1 MKSTGETTNTTEK
14 EQKLPVTEKNGTA
27 PEKTEHI
34 LNRLIIGAGVC
45 VAVIAVLIGVKLY
58 RQDRQMD
65 ITEPFARSMVLASDP
80 LSAEKR
86 FQAETAAGGNFKRIS
101 GNSSFP
107 RPFRSC
113 GSPR

>member
-58 RQDRQMD
+58 RQAVSY
-65 ITEPFARSMVLASDP
+65 THLTLP
-80 LSAEKR
+80 
-86 FQAETAAGGNFKRIS
+86 T
-101 GNSSFP
+101 NSLV
-107 RPFRSC
+107 
-113 GSPR
+113 

>member
-58 RQDRQMD
+58 RQDGIGGTPPDGHYRAVCAKYG
-65 ITEPFARSMVLASDP
+65 ARLR
-80 LSAEKR
+80 SAFGRK
-86 FQAETAAGGNFKRIS
+86 TVS
-101 GNSSFP
+101 G
-107 RPFRSC
+107 
-113 GSPR
+113 

>member
-65 ITEPFARSMVLASDP
+65 ITEPFARSMVLASNP

-86 FQAETAAGGNFKRIS
+86 SLPIS
-101 GNSSFP
+101 VSV
-107 RPFRSC
+107 RRAY
-113 GSPR
+113 R

>member
-65 ITEPFARSMVLASDP
+65 ITEPFARTYRCSPPIRFRQKNGFRL
-80 LSAEKR
+80 KR
-86 FQAETAAGGNFKRIS
+86 SLPIS
-101 GNSSFP
+101 VSV
-107 RPFRSC
+107 RRAY
-113 GSPR
+113 R

>member
-45 VAVIAVLIGVKLY
+45 VAVIAVLILPPLRFRQKNGFRLKRSLPISVSVRRAY
-58 RQDRQMD
+58 R
-65 ITEPFARSMVLASDP
+65 
-80 LSAEKR
+80 
-86 FQAETAAGGNFKRIS
+86 
-101 GNSSFP
+101 
-107 RPFRSC
+107 
-113 GSPR
+113 

>member
-58 RQDRQMD
+58 RQDRPD
-65 ITEPFARSMVLASDP
+65 GHYRAVCAKYGACLRSAFGRKTV
-80 LSAEKR
+80 
-86 FQAETAAGGNFKRIS
+86 S
-101 GNSSFP
+101 G
-107 RPFRSC
+107 
-113 GSPR
+113 

>member
-1 MKSTGETTNTTEK
+1 M
-14 EQKLPVTEKNGTA
+14 
-27 PEKTEHI
+27 
-34 LNRLIIGAGVC
+34 GVC

-86 FQAETAAGGNFKRIS
+86 FQAETLSADLCVGETSVPLNDISFSSQVKAGLFDLDHKKYCSRRICMIRS
-101 GNSSFP
+101 T
-107 RPFRSC
+107 RPASRRS
-113 GSPR
+113 

>member
-45 VAVIAVLIGVKLY
+45 VAVIAALIGVKL
-58 RQDRQMD
+58 
-65 ITEPFARSMVLASDP
+65 
-80 LSAEKR
+80 
-86 FQAETAAGGNFKRIS
+86 
-101 GNSSFP
+101 
-107 RPFRSC
+107 
-113 GSPR
+113 

>member
-1 MKSTGETTNTTEK
+1 VKSTGETTNTTEK

-58 RQDRQMD
+58 RQDRQNAFD
-65 ITEPFARSMVLASDP
+65 AVAG
-80 LSAEKR
+80 KR
-86 FQAETAAGGNFKRIS
+86 DGACF
-101 GNSSFP
+101 FP
-107 RPFRSC
+107 
-113 GSPR
+113 

>member
-65 ITEPFARSMVLASDP
+65 ITEPSPPIRFRQKNGFRLKRSLP
-80 LSAEKR
+80 
-86 FQAETAAGGNFKRIS
+86 IS
-101 GNSSFP
+101 VSV
-107 RPFRSC
+107 RRAY
-113 GSPR
+113 R

>member
-86 FQAETAAGGNFKRIS
+86 FQAETLSADLCVGETSVPLNDIS
-101 GNSSFP
+101 FSV
-107 RPFRSC
+107 
-113 GSPR
+113 

>member
-34 LNRLIIGAGVC
+34 LNRLIIGVGVC

-65 ITEPFARSMVLASDP
+65 ITEPFARNGFRL
-80 LSAEKR
+80 KR
-86 FQAETAAGGNFKRIS
+86 SLPIS
-101 GNSSFP
+101 VSV
-107 RPFRSC
+107 RRAY
-113 GSPR
+113 R